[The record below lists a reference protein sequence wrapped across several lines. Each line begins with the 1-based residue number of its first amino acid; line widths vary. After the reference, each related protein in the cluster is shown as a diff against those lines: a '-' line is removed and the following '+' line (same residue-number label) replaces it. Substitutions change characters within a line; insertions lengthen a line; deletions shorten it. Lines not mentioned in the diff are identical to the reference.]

1 MKYFKNI
8 TTAEEIK
15 KQFRVYCVNMHPD
28 KGGDLEEFKA
38 MMAEYNG
45 IIKNFE
51 KAKEEARA
59 EEEARKEAEEE
70 RKREEEEERK
80 AAEALRDVIAKWSGK
95 LKTVKPAGGW
105 IEKPS
110 ADYLAAVKYNIKQI
124 LNKYFPGVD
133 FKILLKNKTWSASA
147 EIIWTDGPTVQQVE
161 EVEELNLFISHYH
174 TCSPYEDYGHDEE
187 MKSTRAWREQYGQI
201 SADRF
206 EFTRT
211 FSDLGKAEVMAKIYE
226 AFPQFAGMTKKSDA
240 AFVSFDDTF
249 RLCQF
254 LGFCH
259 KETGKAWADLS
270 EEEREARRAHD
281 DLFEAQQK
289 VCHDLESTR
298 SFYNK
303 NTSLGSVIDAF
314 LKVYTVSE
322 ETTQAAAEAAA
333 APVFEA
339 KHGKTWQA
347 IKKALGANV
356 FCMSEDGS
364 YHYKEISINEAAEM
378 VAKGEKVYLGKPSM
392 YDGERCIYGVNL
404 GGAKV
409 QQKRADKF
417 AAVGIQIS
425 CYTCMSYRDV
435 EVLQF
440 AQNVIA
446 ELRQDAEEVE
456 KQRKQW
462 EEEQKNGKQ
471 KAAKADRRQ
480 KAAKN
485 EKTAEDVDMTAA
497 PAEGLELVEIA
508 DGVAVVGDQR
518 TTYKNRK
525 AIKAHG
531 ARWNKNA
538 QQWQATTAEAVA
550 ELREWFGMTEPQS
563 AADTEQPATEQQD
576 ESAQTAQDVAQ
587 SEETTASEEQ
597 QTASENEQQSAADE
611 PQQDEATATNSET
624 AEQQTAADAAT
635 CEQVEAVGALA
646 SALSFLIDAVI
657 LASKEAKAAADQAA
671 AKAAEAAAAD
681 AAAEREQKR
690 KEAAAILRSQIKK
703 VSEQVA
709 SLSDTLAQMLER
721 LNALESGQD
730 VSEEATEEPQTGAT
744 AEDGAAAQQS
754 EETAQDRKKSGSGSG
769 VSLDMLRAAA
779 EDVERLTDANEH
791 GRAALSELYTLCAC
805 GVDVRDLIDEV
816 RGINTAETFG
826 RGSATEIRAKR
837 SKACRAARNRAKVV
851 LNAEELRTL
860 YTWDDSTEPG
870 SDKAA

>member
-15 KQFRVYCVNMHPD
+15 KQFRAYCVNMHPD
-28 KGGDLEEFKA
+28 KGGDPEEFKA

-45 IIKNFE
+45 IIKDFE
-51 KAKEEARA
+51 QEKKRAEEEEEARKEA
-59 EEEARKEAEEE
+59 EEARKEAEEE
-70 RKREEEEERK
+70 RKREEEEARK

-124 LNKYFPGVD
+124 LKKYFPGVD
-133 FKILLKNKTWSASA
+133 FKVSLKNKTWSSSA
-147 EIIWTDGPTVQQVE
+147 EIFWIDGPTTQQVE
-161 EVEELNLFISHYH
+161 EVAELNLFLSHYH

-226 AFPQFAGMTKKSDA
+226 VFPQFAGMTKKSDA
-240 AFVSFDDTF
+240 VFISFDDTF

-322 ETTQAAAEAAA
+322 ETTKAAAEAAA

-378 VAKGEKVYLGKPSM
+378 VAKGEKIYLGKPSM

-425 CYTCMSYRDV
+425 NYGYNSYKDV
-435 EVLQF
+435 EILQF
-440 AQNVIA
+440 AQNVIS
-446 ELRQDAEEVE
+446 ELRKDAEEVE
-456 KQRKQW
+456 QQRKQW
-462 EEEQKNGKQ
+462 EEEQKSGKQ
-471 KAAKADRRQ
+471 TAAKADRSQ

-485 EKTAEDVDMTAA
+485 EKTAEDVD
-497 PAEGLELVEIA
+497 
-508 DGVAVVGDQR
+508 
-518 TTYKNRK
+518 TT
-525 AIKAHG
+525 
-531 ARWNKNA
+531 
-538 QQWQATTAEAVA
+538 
-550 ELREWFGMTEPQS
+550 
-563 AADTEQPATEQQD
+563 AADTE
-576 ESAQTAQDVAQ
+576 
-587 SEETTASEEQ
+587 
-597 QTASENEQQSAADE
+597 
-611 PQQDEATATNSET
+611 
-624 AEQQTAADAAT
+624 T

-646 SALSFLIDAVI
+646 SALSFLLNAVI
-657 LASKEAKAAADQAA
+657 SASKEAKAAADQAA
-671 AKAAEAAAAD
+671 ASAAEAAAQD

-690 KEAAAILRSQIKK
+690 KEAAAILRDQIL
-703 VSEQVA
+703 SIWA

-730 VSEEATEEPQTGAT
+730 VSEEATEEPQTGET
-744 AEDGAAAQQS
+744 AEDGATAQQS
-754 EETAQDRKKSGSGSG
+754 EETAQSRQESGSGSG
-769 VSLDMLRAAA
+769 VSLSMLRAAA
-779 EDVERLTDANEH
+779 EDAQRLTMAGEYK
-791 GRAALSELYTLCAC
+791 RAALAELYALCAC
-805 GVDVRDLIDEV
+805 GVDVLDLIDRLKAMSEDSEPAEVKTKCAEV
-816 RGINTAETFG
+816 RKF
-826 RGSATEIRAKR
+826 
-837 SKACRAARNRAKVV
+837 AANRAEITLSPEV
-851 LNAEELRTL
+851 LQAL
-860 YTWDDSTEPG
+860 YSRSGTEPG
-870 SDKAA
+870 SNKAA

>member
-15 KQFRVYCVNMHPD
+15 KQFRAYCVSMHPD
-28 KGGDLEEFKA
+28 KGGDAEEFKA

-51 KAKEEARA
+51 KAKGEARA
-59 EEEARKEAEEE
+59 EEEARQRAEEARKEAEEE
-70 RKREEEEERK
+70 RKREEEEARK

-124 LNKYFPGVD
+124 LKKYFPGVD
-133 FKILLKNKTWSASA
+133 FKVSLKNKTWSSSA
-147 EIIWTDGPTVQQVE
+147 EIFWTDGPTTQQVE
-161 EVEELNLFISHYH
+161 EVAELNLFISHYH

-206 EFTRT
+206 EFTRI

-226 AFPQFAGMTKKSDA
+226 VFPQFAGMTKKSDA
-240 AFVSFDDTF
+240 AFISFDDTF

-322 ETTQAAAEAAA
+322 ETTKAAAEAAA

-378 VAKGEKVYLGKPSM
+378 VAKGEKIYLGKPSM

-425 CYTCMSYRDV
+425 NYGYNSYKDV
-435 EVLQF
+435 EILQF
-440 AQNVIA
+440 AQNVIS
-446 ELRQDAEEVE
+446 ELRKDAEEVE
-456 KQRKQW
+456 KQRKEW
-462 EEEQKNGKQ
+462 EEEQKSGKQ
-471 KAAKADRRQ
+471 TAAKADRSQ

-497 PAEGLELVEIA
+497 PAEGLWLSEIPG
-508 DGVAVVGDQR
+508 GVVVMGDQR
-518 TTYKNRK
+518 TTFKNRK

-531 ARWNKNA
+531 ARWNRITHL
-538 QQWQATTAEAVA
+538 WEATTPEAVA
-550 ELREWFGMTEPQS
+550 AIREWFGMTEQS
-563 AADTEQPATEQQD
+563 ATDAEQPATEQPD
-576 ESAQTAQDVAQ
+576 ETAQAAQ
-587 SEETTASEEQ
+587 DDAQRE
-597 QTASENEQQSAADE
+597 
-611 PQQDEATATNSET
+611 ET
-624 AEQQTAADAAT
+624 AEAAADTET
-635 CEQVEAVGALA
+635 CEQVEALGALA
-646 SALSFLIDAVI
+646 SALSFLIGGIVSATEKVN
-657 LASKEAKAAADQAA
+657 EALKKAAD
-671 AKAAEAAAAD
+671 KAAEATANFE
-681 AAAEREQKR
+681 AEHRAEER
-690 KEAAAILRSQIKK
+690 KEAAAILREQIKN

-709 SLSDTLAQMLER
+709 SLSDTLARMLER

-730 VSEEATEEPQTGAT
+730 VSEEATEEPQTGET
-744 AEDGAAAQQS
+744 AEDGATAQQS
-754 EETAQDRKKSGSGSG
+754 EETAQSRQESGSGSG
-769 VSLDMLRAAA
+769 VSLSMLRAAA
-779 EDVERLTDANEH
+779 EDAQRLTMAGEYK
-791 GRAALSELYTLCAC
+791 RAALAELYALCAC
-805 GVDVRDLIDEV
+805 GVDVLDLIERLKAMSEDSEPAEVKTKCAEV
-816 RGINTAETFG
+816 RKF
-826 RGSATEIRAKR
+826 
-837 SKACRAARNRAKVV
+837 AANRAEVALSPEV
-851 LNAEELRTL
+851 LQAL
-860 YTWDDSTEPG
+860 YYRPGTEPG
-870 SDKAA
+870 SNKAA